1 MKQNLKYGIIVL
13 FTILLH
19 SLTMKAADV
28 VYAEDATQQECFIS
42 QPQVGVTQISH
53 EHFHLFGISTP
64 CEIGHADISHISTT
78 DKSFHRPEAY
88 FRKYM
93 LRKSPSSDIL
103 LHINKHSLSDP
114 LTYYVYELRKIII

>member
-28 VYAEDATQQECFIS
+28 VYTEDATQQECFIS
-42 QPQVGVTQISH
+42 QAKVGSTQMPH
-53 EHFHLFGISTP
+53 EHFHIFGISTP

-78 DKSFHRPEAY
+78 DKSFHRTETC

-93 LRKSPSSDIL
+93 LRKSLLSDVL
-103 LHINKHSLSDP
+103 LPINKHSLSDP
-114 LTYYVYELRKIII
+114 LTYYIYELRKIII

>member
-13 FTILLH
+13 LAILLH

-28 VYAEDATQQECFIS
+28 VYAADASQQECFIS
-42 QPQVGVTQISH
+42 QAGGGNTQITH
-53 EHFHLFGISTP
+53 RHFHLFGISLP
-64 CEIGHADISHISTT
+64 CEIGHTDLSHISTT
-78 DKSFHRPEAY
+78 DKSFYRTETY

-93 LRKSPSSDIL
+93 LRKSLSSDVL
-103 LHINKHSLSDP
+103 LHINRHRLSDP

>member
-13 FTILLH
+13 FTLLLH

-28 VYAEDATQQECFIS
+28 IYAEDASQQECFIS
-42 QPQVGVTQISH
+42 QAQVGATH
-53 EHFHLFGISTP
+53 EAHKHFHIFGISTP

-78 DKSFHRPEAY
+78 DKSLHRPETH

-93 LRKSPSSDIL
+93 LRKSPLSDVL